1 MGCSH
6 TKKSELL
13 PEEFLINQTV
23 TSFNFKKFCCTQLF
37 ENLYPSLEFQQVPYK
52 VIKKVIPNSNLNQL
66 SQHFLKDLT
75 KSQLCS
81 SKKLKTLLILES
93 NSSTSEKILS
103 IFNNYAET
111 TIETL
116 LVSEAEL
123 LVSQIIQIHLQYIP
137 EYVQKIYQDHDKI
150 EDFMNYCMKLSLFN
164 NFLLRRFMRKLFRKD
179 FEIQRHEFVCR
190 MLNSEELL
198 LLLKGS
204 KLRSYC
210 VDYFMESLISTP
222 DNIIVSN
229 IQTANNDEEIFQS
242 ISSTPSNKLTI
253 T

>member
-23 TSFNFKKFCCTQLF
+23 SSFNFNKFSCNQLI

-52 VIKKVIPNSNLNQL
+52 VIKKVIPNSNLNQP

-75 KSQLCS
+75 KSQVCS
-81 SKKLKTLLILES
+81 SKKMKTLLILVS
-93 NSSTSEKILS
+93 KSSISEKILS
-103 IFNNYAET
+103 IFNIYAEA

-123 LVSQIIQIHLQYIP
+123 LISQIIQIHLQYIP

-150 EDFMNYCMKLSLFN
+150 EDFRKYCMKLSLFN
-164 NFLLRRFMRKLFRKD
+164 NFLLRRFMKKLFRRE
-179 FEIQRHEFVCR
+179 FEIQRHEFVCK

-210 VDYFMESLISTP
+210 VDFFMESLISTP
-222 DNIIVSN
+222 DSTILAN
-229 IQTANNDEEIFQS
+229 IQLANNEDQLLQS
-242 ISSTPSNKLTI
+242 NLSTPSNKLTI